1 MSGSRAWLLVLALFV
16 STSSQA
22 ELRLQLDDAALS
34 ASERQASQQLLQDAL
49 AALPPRFTQQL
60 DRQVRVRWRNLP
72 AQVYGR
78 AGRFSGIELNAALLP
93 GLSDGSSATTLTSR
107 PHGTVRRE
115 LLATVLHEL
124 THLYDR
130 AQRWPEADLRVQRA
144 CRQRERSVGA
154 VGLPDN
160 CRGQTARRFTL
171 SDDPLLLDLAGWP
184 QQVGQRGERAQHNH
198 QIDRS
203 PDRYELSN
211 PREFLAVNMEY
222 FLLDPTY
229 ACRRPLLADYLRAH
243 FAWAPAN
250 QAACAEGLAYLNAGR
265 DFARQPLGSIDPQ
278 RVYQVDYLLAEAN
291 DALASRWGHSML
303 RLVICA
309 PGRPRGP
316 DCRLDLQEHLVL
328 SYRAFVGDVQLS
340 SWDGL
345 TGVYPSRL
353 FVLPLEQ
360 VIEEYT
366 KVELR
371 SLASVPLTL
380 SRAQLEQLVIRA
392 AEQHWSYDGQYWFLS
407 NNCAVETLKLLRS
420 GSQHPRLHA
429 LDSIMPNGLLDTLVA
444 RGLADRS
451 VLHDS
456 AEALRLGY
464 RFDSFR
470 DRYQAMFSVLQ
481 AQLPIEQTQVEDWLA
496 LAAQQ
501 RQPWFAK
508 ADLRT
513 SAALLLLEQA
523 ALRRQLLIAQDELK
537 RRYLSGRDQVGS
549 APNKADGVLQQILAN
564 SGFLS
569 RPAEL
574 LEGGYGLPQRD
585 EWQRLETESQVRQQR
600 LLHLSNSLDEQVR
613 TLLEPA
619 LLAELEATEA
629 NLTRLGEHLRAL
641 HTSAGGLQ
649 LP

>member
-629 NLTRLGEHLRAL
+629 NLTGLGEHLRAL